1 MSNKLTSKK
10 LDLLIEQVLMERQ
23 KSDFP
28 FNADTEFKDVF
39 GNKNYDDAKDELGGE
54 GNLKVKIKALGSQD
68 EPNNLLT
75 PDDFDELPVSG
86 DAVDAAKA
94 IQNYGRSN
102 PVKAVASSAFGDKPE
117 PQEKERQAG
126 TNLPSSTLLS
136 QYGMNEKSNITAR
149 KTAAIK
155 ALENDSL
162 VNATKLINF
171 LRVKYGD
178 IKSARKGQWSEVYD
192 KYKYLV
198 GQKKGTADYENAL
211 EDLKGSLTA
220 LGADE
225 TPLTKPNVQSQAAA
239 SGKFAG
245 EIISS
250 FNKVFTLGATAST
263 LPARVERI
271 SEISKAMMSDEVDKI
286 KEISFLKDLTGNELK
301 RATLSCVMVLDYVA
315 AITKYFDHGS
325 GGYLFEAFCALIT
338 GGKVVGKG
346 MGAGDFKMKTIGGM
360 VFGSSKYYQA
370 GSTMTQALTGFP
382 QNENVTY
389 IVAQKQDTSDPDDL
403 VNIGIH
409 IGEVKVKDK
418 KIVTYKGNLEFYI
431 EKGELKI
438 KASGSPTAV
447 VKMAKDPGTSFRAS
461 LQGTMDNQEGG
472 IKEAFN
478 MFKEFLAFTAQTD
491 ELTKNYIDDG
501 KKDTGNKALKALEK
515 ADEKQVELIN
525 AIRGGGQEEVS
536 ADSRTLEEN
545 KNKSLKDLDK
555 LIEHVILNKINK

>member
-1 MSNKLTSKK
+1 MSNKLTNKT
-10 LDLLIEQVLMERQ
+10 LDLLIEQVLNE
-23 KSDFP
+23 KAKFP
-28 FNADTEFKDVF
+28 FNTDTEFKDVF
-39 GNKNYDDAKDELGGE
+39 GNNYDAAKDELGDE
-54 GNLKVKIKALGSQD
+54 EKLKVKIKALGSQD
-68 EPNNLLT
+68 EPKDVLDR
-75 PDDFDELPVSG
+75 DDFDELPDSG
-86 DAVDAAKA
+86 DAFDAAKA
-94 IQNYGRSN
+94 IQKHGRSN
-102 PVKAVASSAFGDKPE
+102 FVKAVASKGFDEKPTA
-117 PQEKERQAG
+117 QNQKGLAG
-126 TNLPSSTLLS
+126 KNLPSTALLT
-136 QYGMNEKSNITAR
+136 QYQMEKNSNITAR
-149 KTAAIK
+149 AHAAIN
-155 ALENDSL
+155 ALETDSL

-171 LRVKYGD
+171 LRVKY
-178 IKSARKGQWSEVYD
+178 RKFNAAKKGRWGEVLAKYD
-192 KYKYLV
+192 YLI
-198 GQKKGTADYENAL
+198 GQKKGTADYEKAL
-211 EDLKGSLTA
+211 TNLKGSLTA

-225 TPLTKPNVQSQAAA
+225 TPLTRPNVQSQAAA

-286 KEISFLKDLTGNELK
+286 KEISFLKGLTGNELK

-346 MGAGDFKMKTIGGM
+346 MGAGDFKMKTDNGRM

-370 GSTMTQALTGFP
+370 GSTMTQALSGFP
-382 QNENVTY
+382 SDENVTY

-409 IGEVKVKDK
+409 IAEVKVKAG
-418 KIVTYKGNLEFYI
+418 KIATYKGNLEFSI

-447 VKMAKDPGTSFRAS
+447 VKMAKNEGTSFRAS
-461 LQGTMDNQEGG
+461 LQSTMDKQKGG

-491 ELTKNYIDDG
+491 QLTKNYIDDG
-501 KKDTGNKALKALEK
+501 KKVTGNSALKALEE
-515 ADEKQVELIN
+515 ADKKQVELIN
-525 AIRGGGQEEVS
+525 AIRGDAESEVS
-536 ADSRTLEEN
+536 ADSRTLKEN
-545 KNKSLKDLDK
+545 KTKSLKDLDK
-555 LIEHVILNKINK
+555 LIERVILKEMLKK

>member
-1 MSNKLTSKK
+1 MSNKLTNKT
-10 LDLLIEQVLMERQ
+10 LDLLIEQVLMEKAR
-23 KSDFP
+23 FP
-28 FNADTEFKDVF
+28 FKTDTEFEDVF
-39 GNKNYDDAKDELGGE
+39 GKNYGDAKVALGGE
-54 GNLKVKIKALGSQD
+54 DKLKVKIKALGSQD
-68 EPNNLLT
+68 EPDNLLT

-86 DAVDAAKA
+86 SAVDAAKA
-94 IQNYGRSN
+94 IQDYGRSKD
-102 PVKAVASSAFGDKPE
+102 VRAVASSAFEPKPTPQGD
-117 PQEKERQAG
+117 ERQAVK
-126 TNLPSSTLLS
+126 NIASITLLK
-136 QYGMNEKSNITAR
+136 QYGMNHKSKITAR
-149 KTAAIK
+149 KAAAIE
-155 ALENDSL
+155 ALENDTL

-171 LRVKYGD
+171 LRVSY
-178 IKSARKGQWSEVYD
+178 KSITAARKGGWSDVLA
-192 KYKYLV
+192 KYNYLI
-198 GQKKGTADYENAL
+198 GQKKGSADYEKAL
-211 EDLKGSLTA
+211 KNLKGSLTA

-250 FNKVFTLGATAST
+250 FNKVFTLGTSAST
-263 LPARVERI
+263 LPARVQRI
-271 SEISKAMMSDEVDKI
+271 SEISKAMMSNKADKI

-346 MGAGDFKMKTIGGM
+346 MGAGDFKMSTPRGE

-382 QNENVTY
+382 NDKNVTY

-409 IGEVKVKDK
+409 IGEVKVKGN

-431 EKGELKI
+431 DKGELKI

-447 VKMAKDPGTSFRAS
+447 VKLARDQGTSFRQS
-461 LQGTMDNQEGG
+461 LQGTMDQQGDG

-491 ELTKNYIDDG
+491 ELTKKYIDNG
-501 KKDTGNKALKALEK
+501 EKTTGNEALGALEK
-515 ADEKQVELIN
+515 ADKKQVELIN
-525 AIRGGGQEEVS
+525 AIRGGEQEEVS
-536 ADSRTLEEN
+536 AGSRTLGEN
-545 KNKSLKDLDK
+545 KKKSLKELDK